1 MSESSV
7 HLHVHAPHDEAV
19 ERAAEH
25 AAGHGA
31 HHNLAQWVAM
41 FTALLA
47 ALGAIVSYQG
57 SQLMEEVLLH
67 KNEAV
72 LKKAQATNDWNYY
85 QAVSTKQH
93 LSELARD
100 LSPPTRRAQLDAKI
114 AKYVQQKAEL
124 KIEADG
130 YERASRQADEESARL
145 TRPHAGMARALIALQ
160 IAISLASI
168 TALTGRRWLFYA
180 AAISALSGV
189 ALWAT
194 ALGWAAT

>member
-19 ERAAEH
+19 EHAAEQ
-25 AAGHGA
+25 AGGHGTT
-31 HHNLAQWVAM
+31 HNLAQWVAM

-100 LSPPTRRAQLDAKI
+100 LSPVSRRAELDAKI

-124 KIEADG
+124 KAEADG
-130 YERASRQADEESARL
+130 YERASKQADEESARL

-168 TALTGRRWLFYA
+168 TALTGRRWLFA
-180 AAISALSGV
+180 AAFLSAMAGV
-189 ALWAT
+189 ALWAS
-194 ALGWAAT
+194 ALGWTAA